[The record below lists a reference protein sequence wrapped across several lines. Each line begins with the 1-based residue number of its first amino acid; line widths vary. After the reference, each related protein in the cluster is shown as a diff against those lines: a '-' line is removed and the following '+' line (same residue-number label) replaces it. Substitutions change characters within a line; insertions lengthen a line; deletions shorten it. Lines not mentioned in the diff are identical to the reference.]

1 MEPTDP
7 MRDPGRWLVTTA
19 SGARHLIDSRDADR
33 AVTVT
38 RLTGGA
44 DGPDGP
50 FWLQALRRDEEAV
63 RVIAIE
69 HHANGT
75 MHDGV
80 LLGCDMFLTLEPLDP
95 AAAITVRRT
104 TPVVSI
110 EPAISNGPGSDG

>member
-1 MEPTDP
+1 MKPTDP
-7 MRDPGRWLVTTA
+7 MRDPNRWLVTTA

-50 FWLQALRRDEEAV
+50 FWLQTLRRDEQAV
-63 RVIAIE
+63 HVITIE
-69 HHANGT
+69 HHTNGA
-75 MHDGV
+75 MRDGI

-110 EPAISNGPGSDG
+110 EPQVPEVPSSDG